1 MDVLALRVG
10 LVGVLGLDAEGV
22 GTEVVTLSLQQ
33 VGGEVPSA
41 VSVVEAESSAESGS
55 RDTPES
61 TLADN
66 VSPAVLGLGDGFVEE
81 LVEEEVLK
89 VGVLAVGVGDV
100 LQEDRADDAA
110 TTPHKGDGRLVKLPA
125 VLLGSLNFK

>member
-1 MDVLALRVG
+1 MDVLALRVL
-10 LVGVLGLDAEGV
+10 LVGLLGLDAEGV

-33 VGGEVPSA
+33 VGGEVPST

-66 VSPAVLGLGDGFVEE
+66 VSPAALGLSDGSLEE
-81 LVEEEVLK
+81 VIEEEVLK
-89 VGVLAVGVGDV
+89 VGVLAVCVGNV

-125 VLLGSLNFK
+125 VLLGSLEFK